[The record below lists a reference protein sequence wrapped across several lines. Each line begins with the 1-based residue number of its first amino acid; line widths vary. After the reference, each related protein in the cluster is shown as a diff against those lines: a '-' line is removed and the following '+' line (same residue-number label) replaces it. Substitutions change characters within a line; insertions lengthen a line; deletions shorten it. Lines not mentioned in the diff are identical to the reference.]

1 MATTQQAQMTV
12 LGTEPITADQLLEMY
27 GKGMRGE
34 LIRGVFCETMAA
46 GMKHGEIVVNLSGYL
61 REIVKPNRLGRLMAS
76 DSGVKV
82 ESDPDTVREPDIAYF
97 SRERLPPWQ
106 TCPATRTFR
115 LTSSSKSIRLQ
126 TPRATCLIRL
136 GMWLNAGVRL
146 VWVVWPETQDGRSPP
161 PRSTCPNP
169 PRKRH
174 PNRRR
179 YPPPIH
185 RPYRRHLRRLESP
198 LPQGEGESPNTSRP
212 PVTPTTPAVR
222 IWPAPPSNAWEQAA
236 STAPAVRP
244 TRPLTTQRR

>member
-76 DSGVKV
+76 DSGVRV

-97 SRERLPPWQ
+97 SRERLPLDTEVSGYAEVAPD
-106 TCPATRTFR
+106 
-115 LTSSSKSIRLQ
+115 LVVEVSSPSDS
-126 TPRATCLIRL
+126 PRQLFDKA

-146 VWVVWPETQDGRSPP
+146 VWVVWPETQ
-161 PRSTCPNP
+161 TIE
-169 PRKRH
+169 
-174 PNRRR
+174 
-179 YPPPIH
+179 IH
-185 RPYRRHLRRLESP
+185 RPGQPVQTLRENDTLTGEEI
-198 LPQGEGESPNTSRP
+198 LPQFTV
-212 PVTPTTPAVR
+212 PVAD
-222 IWPAPPSNAWEQAA
+222 IFDA
-236 STAPAVRP
+236 
-244 TRPLTTQRR
+244 